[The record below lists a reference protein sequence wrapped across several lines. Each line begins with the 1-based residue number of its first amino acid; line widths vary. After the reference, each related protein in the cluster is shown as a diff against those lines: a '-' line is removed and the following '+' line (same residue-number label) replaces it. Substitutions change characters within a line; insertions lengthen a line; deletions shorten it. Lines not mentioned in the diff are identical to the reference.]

1 MRRYDSY
8 KDCGQQWLGKIPSH
22 WEIKKIK
29 FLASCNDET
38 LPENY
43 DENEVI
49 KYIEISDVSSNEG
62 IKNYT
67 EYYFKDAP
75 SRARRITQQNDI
87 IVSTVRT
94 YLKAIAKIEQSGFV
108 VSTGFAVLRP
118 QKINKSFLG
127 YAVLTETFV
136 NEVVSKSVG
145 ASYPS
150 INALEL
156 INIKIVL
163 PFEFEQQA
171 IASYLDKQCENI
183 DKAIAQQQRMID
195 LLNERKQI
203 IIQQAVTKGL
213 NSNAKMKNS
222 GVEWIGQ
229 VPEHWEVMKTS
240 HIYSNIG
247 SGTTPSSSNS
257 MYYTEDTDGFYW
269 LQTGDL
275 NDGQIWNTSKKVTKL
290 AVKEC
295 KLKFYPVNSVVIAMY
310 GATIGKVGLLKIE
323 TATNQACCVLPK
335 SKKMKELFSFYLYQA
350 AKQPMIL
357 EAMGGGQ
364 PNISQD
370 IIKRLKVPV
379 PPLSEQQQI
388 VDHIEKQITCIN
400 KAIAKQQQTIELLK
414 ERKQIIINEA
424 VTGKIKVI

>member
-8 KDCGQQWLGKIPSH
+8 KDSGQQWIGEIPSH
-22 WEIKKIK
+22 WRLRKMK
-29 FLASCNDET
+29 FSFTERTSKGFPNESLLSATQSHGVIPQSMYENRTVQATKNLET
-38 LPENY
+38 LKLVEKG
-43 DENEVI
+43 DFVI
-49 KYIEISDVSSNEG
+49 SLRSFQGGIEYAYYRGIISPA
-62 IKNYT
+62 YT
-67 EYYFKDAP
+67 ILFPYAIDSGFFKHLGKSQVFIDLL
-75 SRARRITQQNDI
+75 Q
-87 IVSTVRT
+87 STVTGIREGQNIDYSKLKQT
-94 YLKAIAKIEQSGFV
+94 YLPIPPKE
-108 VSTGFAVLRP
+108 
-118 QKINKSFLG
+118 
-127 YAVLTETFV
+127 
-136 NEVVSKSVG
+136 
-145 ASYPS
+145 
-150 INALEL
+150 
-156 INIKIVL
+156 
-163 PFEFEQQA
+163 EQQA
-171 IASYLDKQCENI
+171 ISHYIDRIAADI
-183 DKAIAQQQRMID
+183 DKAITQQQRMID
-195 LLNERKQI
+195 LLNERRQI

-213 NSNAKMKNS
+213 NPNVKMKDS
-222 GVEWIGQ
+222 DVEWIGQ

-335 SKKMKELFSFYLYQA
+335 SRKMKELFSFYLYQA

-388 VDHIEKQITCIN
+388 IDHIEKQIACID
-400 KAIAKQQQTIELLK
+400 KAIAKQQQTIDLLK
-414 ERKQIIINEA
+414 ERKQIVINDA

>member
-1 MRRYDSY
+1 MKRYDNY
-8 KDCGQQWLGKIPSH
+8 KDSGQQWLGEIPSH

-163 PFEFEQQA
+163 PLEFEQQA

-213 NSNAKMKNS
+213 NPNAKMKNS

-229 VPEHWEVMKTS
+229 VPEHWEVTVLKRCATVKTGCTPSTKEFKYYETQDINWFTPEDIGSDCICEAQKKVSYIAKQEGACKVFPS
-240 HIYSNIG
+240 HIVYFVGIG
-247 SGTTPSSSNS
+247 AS
-257 MYYTEDTDGFYW
+257 
-269 LQTGDL
+269 
-275 NDGQIWNTSKKVTKL
+275 
-290 AVKEC
+290 
-295 KLKFYPVNSVVIAMY
+295 
-310 GATIGKVGLLKIE
+310 IGKVSYCDIEASANQQINAIIPNHRVNYKFLSYCLKTQKEEIFLTANTVTLPIINQERTGSLLI
-323 TATNQACCVLPK
+323 P
-335 SKKMKELFSFYLYQA
+335 
-350 AKQPMIL
+350 I
-357 EAMGGGQ
+357 
-364 PNISQD
+364 
-370 IIKRLKVPV
+370 

-388 VDHIEKQITCIN
+388 IDHIEKQIACID
-400 KAIAKQQQTIELLK
+400 KAIAKQQQTIDLLK
-414 ERKQIIINEA
+414 ERKQIVINDA